1 VDLGLVGRRAVI
13 CGASRGL
20 GLACASAL
28 AVEGVS
34 VVINGRSAEA
44 LESAAN
50 SIKSARADA
59 NVTIAPG
66 DVTTR
71 EGRDALLAACP
82 TPDILITNAGGP
94 PVGDWRSFEA
104 DAWHS
109 AVDSNM
115 VSAIELIRAVT
126 GSMADRGL
134 GRVVN
139 ITSAVVKMP
148 HEMLA
153 LSVAARL
160 GLTGFVRAIAPSLMR
175 SGVTINNLLPEQFET
190 DRFRS
195 NISAL
200 AKRNGVSPEEELAR
214 QRASIPAGRFGAPH
228 EFGSVCAFL
237 CSAAAGYMTGQN
249 ITLDGGRYPGVF

>member
-1 VDLGLVGRRAVI
+1 
-13 CGASRGL
+13 
-20 GLACASAL
+20 
-28 AVEGVS
+28 
-34 VVINGRSAEA
+34 
-44 LESAAN
+44 
-50 SIKSARADA
+50 
-59 NVTIAPG
+59 
-66 DVTTR
+66 
-71 EGRDALLAACP
+71 
-82 TPDILITNAGGP
+82 
-94 PVGDWRSFEA
+94 
-104 DAWHS
+104 
-109 AVDSNM
+109 
-115 VSAIELIRAVT
+115 
-126 GSMADRGL
+126 
-134 GRVVN
+134 
-139 ITSAVVKMP
+139 
-148 HEMLA
+148 MLA